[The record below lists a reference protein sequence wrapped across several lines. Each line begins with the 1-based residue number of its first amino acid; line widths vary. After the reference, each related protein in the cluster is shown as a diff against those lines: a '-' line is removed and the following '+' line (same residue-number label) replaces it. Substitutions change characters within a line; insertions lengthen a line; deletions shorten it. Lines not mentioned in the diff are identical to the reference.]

1 MNRTEPER
9 PAPLANP
16 ARRRLLAGSAA
27 LAAVHAAAALGL
39 DTPERPAPERRAIPS
54 TGEPIPVIGLG
65 TSRVFDVGDSP
76 ADRAGPRGVL
86 ALLAEVGNAMV
97 DTSPMYGRAESVV
110 GDLAAGLGVRERLFL
125 ATKVW
130 TRGRDEGIQQMDQSF
145 TRLRA
150 ERMDLMQVHNLV
162 DWRTQL
168 DTLRTWKAQGRI
180 RYIGITH
187 YDEGAHADVAAVLDR
202 EPLDF
207 LQINYSLGEPEAAE
221 RLLPLAADK
230 GVAVI
235 INRPF
240 GGGSLFRQV
249 RNQPLPGWASEI
261 DCTSW
266 AQVLLKYVL
275 SHPAVTCAIPGTGK
289 PEHMRD
295 NLGAGQGRMP
305 DKDLRER
312 MLTLVRG
319 L

>member
-1 MNRTEPER
+1 MNRIESER
-9 PAPLANP
+9 PAPVSNP
-16 ARRRLLAGSAA
+16 GRRRLLAGSAA
-27 LAAVHAAAALGL
+27 LAAVHAASALGL
-39 DTPERPAPERRAIPS
+39 DTPERLAIERRAIPS

-76 ADRAGPRGVL
+76 ADRQGPRGVL
-86 ALLAEVGNAMV
+86 ALLAEVGDAMV
-97 DTSPMYGRAESVV
+97 DTSPMYGPAETVV

-130 TRGRDEGIQQMDQSF
+130 TRGRDEGIQQMNQSF
-145 TRLRA
+145 RRLRT

-168 DTLRTWKAQGRI
+168 ATLRAWKAQGRI

-187 YDEGAHADVAAVLDR
+187 YDEGAHADVADVLER

-207 LQINYSLGEPEAAE
+207 LQINYSVGEPEAAE
-221 RLLPLAADK
+221 RLLPMAADK

-235 INRPF
+235 VNRPF

-249 RNQPLPGWASEI
+249 RAQPLPPWAAEI
-261 DCTSW
+261 GASSW
-266 AQVLLKYVL
+266 AQLFLKFVL
-275 SHPAVTCAIPGTGK
+275 SHPAVTCAIPGTGN

-295 NLGAGQGRMP
+295 NLGAGRGRMP
-305 DKDLRER
+305 DQALRQR
-312 MLTLVRG
+312 MQAMVGTL
-319 L
+319 